1 MDFRHKAPALREL
14 ARLLL
19 QSCPKS
25 RRTACAL
32 NLTAQDPEP
41 TETTMTADRRLARAL
56 NMRRLLGLPGDMLFS
71 SPLFLLLLLM
81 FIMIF

>member
-1 MDFRHKAPALREL
+1 MDLRDSPSALREL

-19 QSCPKS
+19 LFLPKS

-32 NLTAQDPEP
+32 NLMTHEPELL
-41 TETTMTADRRLARAL
+41 ETTMTADRKLARVL
-56 NMRRLLGLPGDMLFS
+56 NKRRLLGLPGDMLFS